1 MAQRKCV
8 ERLKTGHFGPVMNGS
23 KEYLRIAFVDGTVP
37 PPTRPT
43 SPFLT
48 VRSSLFK
55 KWIDRDGCG
64 SKPVR
69 VVLGVLA
76 PSQTRRRRVSHPNE
90 KGRNESKRFR
100 KDERF
105 DAPKRTGCTTPS
117 RLPRRELEAPSNRCT
132 AHECLCRDK
141 QMDEGKWKR
150 DLEGRCRVGVLGYEG
165 TVLVTKAG
173 G

>member
-1 MAQRKCV
+1 MKG
-8 ERLKTGHFGPVMNGS
+8 T
-23 KEYLRIAFVDGTVP
+23 KESLRIAFVDGSVP
-37 PPTRPT
+37 PSNTADPPFRIERS
-43 SPFLT
+43 SPF
-48 VRSSLFK
+48 K
-55 KWIDRDGCG
+55 KRINRDGCG
-64 SKPVR
+64 SEPVR

-76 PSQTRRRRVSHPNE
+76 PSQTRRRRVSHPNK

-132 AHECLCRDK
+132 AHECLRKKK
-141 QMDEGKWKR
+141 QMDAEKRKR
-150 DLEGRCRVGVLGYEG
+150 DLEEGRCRVGVLGYEG

>member
-1 MAQRKCV
+1 MV
-8 ERLKTGHFGPVMNGS
+8 PF
-23 KEYLRIAFVDGTVP
+23 P

-43 SPFLT
+43 PPFE
-48 VRSSLFK
+48 SSDRPLSK
-55 KWIDRDGCG
+55 KRIDRDGCG
-64 SKPVR
+64 SEPVR

-132 AHECLCRDK
+132 AHECLRKKK
-141 QMDEGKWKR
+141 QMDAEKRKR
-150 DLEGRCRVGVLGYEG
+150 DLEEGRCRVGVLGYEG
-165 TVLVTKAG
+165 TVLITKAG
-173 G
+173 E